1 MTTVSTFQLESQR
14 GKDAPDELLAFLRD
28 NRGNNIEIDLQQ
40 VSTLSGPQI
49 ELILSAHRE
58 WQSEGISVSLVEADP
73 EFQSRMT
80 GFGIP
85 SQLFSKEAE

>member
-1 MTTVSTFQLESQR
+1 MTTISTFQLESQR

-28 NRGNNIEIDLQQ
+28 NRGGDVEVNLQQ

-49 ELILSAHRE
+49 ELLLSGHRQ
-58 WQSEGISVSLVEADP
+58 WQSEGLSFSLVDANP
-73 EFQSRMT
+73 ELESRMT

>member
-1 MTTVSTFQLESQR
+1 MTTISNFQLESQR
-14 GKDAPDELLAFLRD
+14 GKDAPDALLEFLRD
-28 NRGNNIEIDLQQ
+28 HRGSDVEISILQ

-49 ELILSAHRE
+49 ELLLSGYHQ
-58 WQSEGISVSLVEADP
+58 WQSEGHSFTLVQASP
-73 EFQSRMT
+73 ELVSRMT